1 LRSQIEDIEERGGSG
16 VIKTSV
22 VSQPSQDGGEEVGSR
37 EIDKVKNKVKQM
49 ELQIQKVSI
58 ELGMQI
64 KEIRR
69 GSALI
74 HSQSAAAI
82 ANGGIIPSASDTN
95 NMSIEDR
102 IANLEQFKMI
112 TELNLPNLDDRIK
125 NLKCVVRTHF
135 IFIII
140 RVISM
145 NLRSR
150 DSLRK

>member
-1 LRSQIEDIEERGGSG
+1 
-16 VIKTSV
+16 
-22 VSQPSQDGGEEVGSR
+22 VGSR
-37 EIDKVKNKVKQM
+37 EIDKVKNKLKQM

-82 ANGGIIPSASDTN
+82 ANGGIIPSASDN
-95 NMSIEDR
+95 NNISIEDR

-112 TELNLPNLDDRIK
+112 TELNLPNLDDRIR
-125 NLKCVVRTHF
+125 NLRCVVSYH
-135 IFIII
+135 
-140 RVISM
+140 
-145 NLRSR
+145 LY
-150 DSLRK
+150 L